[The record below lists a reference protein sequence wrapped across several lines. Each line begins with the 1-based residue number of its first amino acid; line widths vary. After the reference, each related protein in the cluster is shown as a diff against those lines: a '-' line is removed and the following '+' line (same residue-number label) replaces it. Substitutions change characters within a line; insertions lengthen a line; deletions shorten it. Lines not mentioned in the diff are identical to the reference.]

1 MLFEGWGRPG
11 RAPRRGARFVLAA
24 AFALA
29 TFAGFTTARAEERKN
44 SFEAGFFA
52 GYTIFGNEYEL
63 DNGPDYGLRFGWNL
77 APPYE
82 LEFQYYK
89 TTGDPITNPGSTL
102 ISNDAIFLNNPGREW
117 TATAYTVRF
126 IINPRN
132 ERRRLK
138 PYMQLGGGLMSW
150 SPSPSLQESEEGD
163 LDAYLFSIGGGLRY
177 RLGAYTQFR
186 AEFEDLYAV
195 AEVNNNFHV
204 SVGLTW
210 VFGGGKPADT
220 DGDGILDLRDR
231 CPDTPKGALVDKH
244 DGCPW
249 DIDGD
254 GVMEGLDQC
263 ASTTQGWPVDD
274 KGCPLDTDLD
284 AVPDGADA
292 CPDTPKG
299 AVVDSRG
306 CPADSD
312 KDGIFDGVDRCPAT
326 PKGSIVDGVDSA
338 TPGCP
343 HDSDN
348 DGVMDG
354 VDQCALTPTGASV
367 DEKGCPK
374 DSDGDR
380 ALDGIDQCPDSPKGQ
395 RVDKEG
401 CPRVRLDKNEG
412 QVLQNVKFHGMELYP
427 GTDAWLMLLVESA
440 QYWPEVNFEVGVYTD
455 NEGGVAANRATA
467 NRRAEVLKAWLVNNG
482 IPASRFT
489 VKAYG
494 PVNFVADNAT
504 EEGREKN
511 RRVEVKRLSGDIHK
525 HPKPV
530 IEPEPPP
537 APEPAPSETTP
548 PAAETK
554 PPAESP
560 APAAEETKPPADATP
575 PAETPPA
582 EAKPPAESAPPAE
595 PAPPADKPPA
605 EGGDKP
611 AEPPAEPAPKPP
623 SGGGR

>member
-1 MLFEGWGRPG
+1 MHFEKSSGSR
-11 RAPRRGARFVLAA
+11 RAPRRAARAAWVGALLAA
-24 AFALA
+24 ALLSSPV
-29 TFAGFTTARAEERKN
+29 ARAEERKN
-44 SFEAGFFA
+44 SFEAGFYL
-52 GYTIFGNEYEL
+52 GYTILGNEYQL
-63 DNGPDYGLRFGWNL
+63 DNAADKGLRFGWNL

-82 LEFQYYK
+82 LELQYYK
-89 TTGDPITNPGSTL
+89 TSGSKINDSGSTL
-102 ISNDAIFLNNPGREW
+102 IANDAIFLDNKNRDW

-138 PYMQLGGGLMSW
+138 PYMVLGGGTMSW
-150 SPSPSLQESEEGD
+150 SPSPSLDASEEGD
-163 LDAYLFSIGGGLRY
+163 LDSWIFSVGGGLRF
-177 RLGAYTQFR
+177 RLGAYMQFR
-186 AEFEDLYAV
+186 AEFEDLYAI
-195 AEVNNNFHV
+195 AEVNNNFHAN
-204 SVGLTW
+204 VGLTW

-263 ASTTQGWPVDD
+263 ASTPQGWPVDD
-274 KGCPLDTDLD
+274 KGCPLDSDAD

-292 CPDTPKG
+292 CADTPKG
-299 AVVDSRG
+299 AVVDTHG

-326 PKGSIVDGVDSA
+326 PKGAIVDGVDSA

-354 VDQCALTPTGASV
+354 VDKCALTPPGASV
-367 DEKGCPK
+367 DETGCPK

-380 ALDGIDQCPDSPKGQ
+380 VLDGIDLCPDSPKGQ

-401 CPRVRLDKNEG
+401 CPRVRLDKNDP

-427 GTDAWLMLLVESA
+427 GTEAWLMLLVESA
-440 QYWPEVNFEVGVYTD
+440 NYWPEVNFEVGVYTD
-455 NEGGVAANRATA
+455 NEGGIAANRAAA

-489 VKAYG
+489 VKPYG
-494 PVNFVADNAT
+494 PVSFVADNAT

-511 RRVEVKRLSGDIHK
+511 RRVEVKRLTGDIHK

-530 IEPEPPP
+530 IEPEPPAP
-537 APEPAPSETTP
+537 APESAPAPAPAPADTTP
-548 PAAETK
+548 PAETKPPEETK
-554 PPAESP
+554 PPAEE
-560 APAAEETKPPADATP
+560 AKPPADAA
-575 PAETPPA
+575 PAPE
-582 EAKPPAESAPPAE
+582 EAKPPADAP
-595 PAPPADKPPA
+595 PPA
-605 EGGDKP
+605 EGGDKPPADAPPP

-623 SGGGR
+623 SGIAGR

>member
-1 MLFEGWGRPG
+1 MRFEMLSRSR
-11 RAPRRGARFVLAA
+11 RAPRRGARAGRAGALLAVALLAA
-24 AFALA
+24 V
-29 TFAGFTTARAEERKN
+29 FAGPVARAEERKN
-44 SFEAGFFA
+44 SFEAGFFG
-52 GYTIFGNEYEL
+52 GYTIFGNEMGLE
-63 DNGPDYGLRFGWNL
+63 DGADYGLRFGWNL

-82 LEFQYYK
+82 LELQYYK
-89 TTGDPITNPGSTL
+89 TASTNIKERGSTL
-102 ISNDAIFLNNPGREW
+102 VANDAVWLANTDRDWE
-117 TATAYTVRF
+117 ATAYTIRF

-138 PYMQLGGGLMSW
+138 PYMALGGGTMSW
-150 SPSPSLQESEEGD
+150 SPSPSLDKSLEGD
-163 LDAYLFSIGGGLRY
+163 LESWIFSIGGGLRF
-177 RLGAYTQFR
+177 RLGPYLQFR

-195 AEVNNNFHV
+195 AEVNNNFHG

-231 CPDTPKGALVDKH
+231 CPDTPQGALVDKH

-254 GVMEGLDQC
+254 GTMEGLDQC
-263 ASTTQGWPVDD
+263 ASTPQGWPVDD
-274 KGCPLDTDLD
+274 KGCPLDTDAD
-284 AVPDGADA
+284 AVPDGSDGCA
-292 CPDTPKG
+292 DTPRG

-312 KDGIFDGVDRCPAT
+312 RDGIFDGVDRCPAT
-326 PKGSIVDGVDSA
+326 PIGAIVDGADSA

-348 DGVMDG
+348 DSVMDG
-354 VDQCALTPTGASV
+354 VDQCALTPPGARV

-374 DSDGDR
+374 DTDGDK

-401 CPRVRLDKNEG
+401 CPRVRLDKTEP
-412 QVLQNVKFHGMELYP
+412 QILQNVKFHGMELYP
-427 GTDAWLMLLVESA
+427 GTEAWLMLLVEASN
-440 QYWPEVNFEVGVYTD
+440 YWPEVVFEAGIYTD

-482 IPASRFT
+482 IPANRFVT
-489 VKAYG
+489 KAYG
-494 PVNFVADNAT
+494 PVNFIADNAT
-504 EEGREKN
+504 EEGRDKN

-530 IEPEPPP
+530 IEPEPEP
-537 APEPAPSETTP
+537 APEPAPAPAPTPAPTETTP
-548 PAAETK
+548 PAGSTPPAEGTPPAETK
-554 PPAESP
+554 PPTEAAP
-560 APAAEETKPPADATP
+560 APSEAQ
-575 PAETPPA
+575 PPA
-582 EAKPPAESAPPAE
+582 EAPPAGTPPAAGGDTPPSE
-595 PAPPADKPPA
+595 PAP
-605 EGGDKP
+605 
-611 AEPPAEPAPKPP
+611 EPPAG
-623 SGGGR
+623 GGGR